1 MEKERLMLQ
10 EISRRPHPCAPW
22 TGLSDD
28 LQAKLFPGGIGFSPE
43 LLQHRWEHLQART
56 FVPVEVPATTFAGFS
71 ASSQAALQKALS
83 GKFPVV
89 LTGQQPVVLGGP
101 FFVWLKAA
109 GAILAARR
117 ASRLL
122 GCEVVP
128 LFWIAGDDSDL
139 PEVRALRN
147 PISRQNLSLDFGD
160 IPTGTPV
167 GNLAPPPAEV
177 ARAAAEISNWWPG
190 SPAIPL
196 LSQAKTLSDLTR
208 ICLEAWFPNSGLA
221 IVDAAWPGLR
231 CSFAPAYAD
240 FATHARELS
249 LDLAAGI
256 QAARE
261 AGLPVTLRALE
272 GKARLFSL
280 ASGTRTRILTPE
292 APAALAAQVLAAP
305 EQFSHDAASRIF
317 AAEEAFPTLAHV
329 LGPGEFAYVACL
341 GEAQRRL
348 SRPIAPALPRPSLT
362 LLPSGTASLA
372 REAGYELTQA
382 CPPTSAPFREAY
394 LRGVHPELATLEGR
408 WKALRGAY
416 LSQVGGRIDS
426 GPARRLEAW
435 EGRELRHRMEA
446 LAGNH
451 ADKLRELEELWAWL
465 GAGGLQERSW
475 SPWALA
481 HHLGAEVLDRLSEQL
496 EGLDGTCHTILE
508 VA

>member
-1 MEKERLMLQ
+1 MD
-10 EISRRPHPCAPW
+10 I
-22 TGLSDD
+22 
-28 LQAKLFPGGIGFSPE
+28 
-43 LLQHRWEHLQART
+43 
-56 FVPVEVPATTFAGFS
+56 PAAAFAGLS
-71 ASSQAALQKALS
+71 ASSQAALKKALS

-117 ASRLL
+117 VSRLL
-122 GCEVVP
+122 DREVVP

-139 PEVRALRN
+139 PEVRSLRH
-147 PISRQNLSLDFGD
+147 PLLRQNLSLDFGD
-160 IPTGTPV
+160 ILAGTPV
-167 GNLAPPPAEV
+167 GSLSLPPTEA
-177 ARAAAEISNWWPG
+177 ARAAAEIAKWWPG
-190 SPAIPL
+190 SPAAPL
-196 LSQAKTLSDLTR
+196 LSQAKTLSDLMR
-208 ICLEAWFPNSGLA
+208 ACLEAWFPDSGLA

-231 CSFAPAYAD
+231 SSFAPAYAD
-240 FATHARELS
+240 FAAHARELGV
-249 LDLAAGI
+249 DLAAGI

-261 AGLPVTLRALE
+261 AKLPVTLRALE
-272 GKARLFSL
+272 GKTRLFSL
-280 ASGTRTRILTPE
+280 ASGTRTRILTPGTPE
-292 APAALAAQVLAAP
+292 ILAAQVLAAP

-317 AAEEAFPTLAHV
+317 AAEEAFPTIAHV

-362 LLPSGTASLA
+362 LLPSGAASLA
-372 REAGYELTQA
+372 REAGYEFSQT

-394 LRGVHPELATLEGR
+394 LRGIHPELTALEGH
-408 WKALRGAY
+408 WKVLREAY
-416 LSQVGGRIDS
+416 LSQVGGHPDS
-426 GPARRLEAW
+426 GPTQRLDAW
-435 EGRELRHRMEA
+435 EGRELRRRMEA

-451 ADKLRELEELWAWL
+451 TDKLRELEELWAWL

-475 SPWALA
+475 SPWAIE
-481 HHLGAEVLDRLSEQL
+481 HYLGADVLDRLSEQL